1 MKQSTSSD
9 VQLRCSNVL
18 INARYDYSRTQMD
31 IFYFIISKLR
41 KGQLVYELDISELS
55 ALTKN
60 KYNLPR
66 LLEATGGMNS
76 KLLYAASPETGLTH
90 FTVLQGSN
98 YPPAPGTII
107 VSSTPGTVKV
117 MLSEFVLPYMFDIKK
132 NFSTLGLQSLLLL
145 TSKFA
150 KRIYPMCSQWEDKG
164 ETKKYDITEF
174 KRMLGLI
181 DDEGNE
187 KLKEI
192 NDLRRTVLDPSVAQ
206 INEHTELHISYDLE
220 KVRKS
225 YKYITFKIKRQ
236 APKFEPPFLLPPF
249 EQDTPSLPP
258 GINQE
263 QHDNCVIVLDKFF
276 EIKDPRILDLIL
288 SNAAHI
294 RGTFSLRNDIINQ
307 KVVVQKTRA
316 GLLFSRL
323 SIKITPARP
332 A

>member
-132 NFSTLGLQSLLLL
+132 NFST
-145 TSKFA
+145 F
-150 KRIYPMCSQWEDKG
+150 
-164 ETKKYDITEF
+164 
-174 KRMLGLI
+174 
-181 DDEGNE
+181 
-187 KLKEI
+187 
-192 NDLRRTVLDPSVAQ
+192 
-206 INEHTELHISYDLE
+206 
-220 KVRKS
+220 
-225 YKYITFKIKRQ
+225 
-236 APKFEPPFLLPPF
+236 
-249 EQDTPSLPP
+249 
-258 GINQE
+258 
-263 QHDNCVIVLDKFF
+263 
-276 EIKDPRILDLIL
+276 
-288 SNAAHI
+288 
-294 RGTFSLRNDIINQ
+294 
-307 KVVVQKTRA
+307 
-316 GLLFSRL
+316 
-323 SIKITPARP
+323 
-332 A
+332 